1 MIKGSY
7 GPAFPLK
14 HAQKDMRFAVE
25 LGDKLATPLPVSSA
39 ANEMYKQ
46 ARQRGHDDDDFSAI
60 LEAYKAPSSSN
71 GNGHK

>member
-1 MIKGSY
+1 MLKRSY

-25 LGDKLATPLPVSSA
+25 LGDKLAVPLPVSSA

-60 LEAYKAPSSSN
+60 LEAYKTPAN
-71 GNGHK
+71 GGSDGNK